1 MNICDD
7 PMIYIVRKRKKFANG
22 SDKRGRHTMAYRDD
36 LCHTAGEILIFYGKL
51 FDLYISSDLITGIPF
66 SVYTWRI
73 WSNPPLDVL
82 IHN

>member
-1 MNICDD
+1 
-7 PMIYIVRKRKKFANG
+7 
-22 SDKRGRHTMAYRDD
+22 MAYRDD

-82 IHN
+82 IHY